1 MYGLGIYTGTD
12 LKAKTNI
19 FLNKYFGKAGLH
31 YFKVVRGIHN
41 SPVKPD
47 RIPKSV
53 GAERTFTVNLSS
65 EVFLEEKIFE
75 IAELL
80 EKRAKK
86 NKVAGKTVT
95 LKIKYSD
102 FVQQTRSKTG
112 SFYLSSK
119 KLIFEEAKKLL
130 YQEKLINSV
139 RLVGISLSNLNT
151 KKKNLPIV
159 KLTIQN
165 EQLSL
170 PF

>member
-1 MYGLGIYTGTD
+1 MIKKLEDI
-12 LKAKTNI
+12 AI
-19 FLNKYFGKAGLH
+19 
-31 YFKVVRGIHN
+31 
-41 SPVKPD
+41 
-47 RIPKSV
+47 
-53 GAERTFTVNLSS
+53 
-65 EVFLEEKIFE
+65 EV
-75 IAELL
+75 
-80 EKRAKK
+80 EKRLKK
-86 NKVAGKTVT
+86 SKVAGKTVT

-151 KKKNLPIV
+151 KKKNPQIV